1 MRRLLDILPPQ
12 LRAVLAALTATAAAS
27 LGVQYTGDPI
37 PLILAGVAWL
47 AGAAADWYATRNQE
61 GAE

>member
-12 LRAVLAALTATAAAS
+12 LRAVLAALTAAVAAS

-47 AGAAADWYATRNQE
+47 AGAAADWYATRGQGDDE
-61 GAE
+61 